1 MPTIT
6 SRQNPIVARYRAA
19 ARGDQADRILIDGA
33 HLVAEA
39 LAAGVALTETAMTIA
54 AAESSALSTV
64 LSALQSADVEITTV
78 SPAVMDALSP
88 VRTPSGIVAL
98 AERPRPDET
107 AIFATMSPLVVVAID
122 IQDPGNVG
130 AIVRVAEAAGATG
143 VIAAGSCADPF
154 GWKALRGSMGSA
166 FRLPIMTAPNGDD
179 AVATARRRGCRIV
192 ASVPRLGRSLFEVK
206 LVGALAVLVGS
217 EGAGVSQT
225 LIDSADE
232 RITIPMHAPVES
244 LNTSIAA
251 ALMLYEASRQ
261 RTSSITKLHR
271 GH

>member
-19 ARGDQADRILIDGA
+19 ARGEQPDQMLIDGA

-39 LAAGVALTETAMTIA
+39 LAAGVSLAETAVTIA
-54 AAESSALSTV
+54 AAESAALVHV
-64 LSALQSADVEITTV
+64 LSGLARANVEVVTV

-88 VRTPSGIVAL
+88 VRTSSGIVAL
-98 AERPRPDET
+98 AERPLCDE
-107 AIFATMSPLVVVAID
+107 ASIYSAPAPLVVLAID

-130 AIVRVAEAAGATG
+130 AIVRVAEAAGANG
-143 VIAAGSCADPF
+143 LIAAGACADPF

-166 FRLPIMTAPNGDD
+166 FRLPIVTAATGAD
-179 AVATARRRGCRIV
+179 AIAAARTRGCRIV
-192 ASVPRLGRSLFEVK
+192 ATVPRLGRSLFEAK
-206 LVGALAVLVGS
+206 LTGALAILVGS
-217 EGAGVSQT
+217 EGSGVSQE
-225 LIDSADE
+225 LIESADE

-251 ALMLYEASRQ
+251 ALVLYEASRQ
-261 RTSSITKLHR
+261 RASPHAR
-271 GH
+271 